1 MRPRLAIPLT
11 PEDKAACAR
20 WSRRVLGI
28 SVLIVIATL
37 TLPIFRSEPANVSRE
52 RTRDQAAV
60 RSEFP
65 SASVSQVT
73 GDPAVKRQ

>member
-1 MRPRLAIPLT
+1 MRLTIPLT

-28 SVLIVIATL
+28 WVLIVIATL
-37 TLPIFRSEPANVSRE
+37 TLPMFRGEPAHVSRE
-52 RTRDQAAV
+52 QIRDQAAV

-65 SASVSQVT
+65 SASVSHVT